1 MKKPIFLVLILV
13 AVLFAISC
21 KSTPPPPA
29 EAEPEQTVE
38 DQHDINTQYSN
49 AYATVRPIIL
59 EGAKKYT
66 VKKNDRFVQISRQ
79 HYQQGRTQNAYF
91 FPLIMAASEDIEIV
105 DPDLI
110 EPGMELT
117 VPDLRANLADPEIR
131 ARIKTLLYEVAK
143 IYNAKDDAP
152 WRDDI
157 RNGLTAT
164 ADSL

>member
-1 MKKPIFLVLILV
+1 MKKNISLVLVLAAVILV
-13 AVLFAISC
+13 VSC
-21 KSTPPPPA
+21 KSTPLT
-29 EAEPEQTVE
+29 ETEPEPEEGQ
-38 DQHDINTQYSN
+38 QAINTQYSN
-49 AYATVRPIIL
+49 AYAAVRPIIL

-66 VKKNDRFVQISRQ
+66 VKPGDKFVTISRR
-79 HYQQGRTQNAYF
+79 HYQQESTSSAYF

-131 ARIKTLLYEVAK
+131 AKIKTLLYEVAK

-157 RNGLTAT
+157 LNGLNAA